1 MFHQNFFD
9 QSEQKTPENE
19 FAYYEAPLKGH
30 RYETI
35 ISKNSSKPNERK
47 DDTSKFNEKPKD
59 SLLSTSTITKN
70 MVLTYQRALPTKRE
84 EAFVTEFLEI
94 LGEVCQRLGIGPS
107 QLSGSWRRGTADCYS
122 DIDFKVEVDSAIGS
136 PNSVVDRASELLGEI
151 LREDSHIGEFTKI
164 VDVINCAVPLIVL
177 KAQGRDIDRIIDLAF
192 VSFICPLDAVK
203 LRDPIQKMAIIYI
216 KQLAKERGIVK
227 RGPWIKI
234 PSTVMEE
241 IVVLAVNHWRVMN
254 DVDQCEE
261 EHLGDILLHFCQLFC
276 SEQSIQFGLSRWEI
290 QQLRFNFREV
300 TKMLYDLAT
309 STIQIIQPHAPIL
322 DLRRSTVKACCG
334 GGSTIPH
341 SRFDEHEDKCS
352 SITLDSPTEKH
363 FESSKFESSK
373 LIPFLLNRNDFSTP
387 SYESTPLHTLSYNTS
402 ITSEEQ
408 ATGCVNS
415 LIKIIH

>member
-1 MFHQNFFD
+1 MFHPNFYEL
-9 QSEQKTPENE
+9 EQKTLDNE
-19 FAYYEAPLKGH
+19 IAYYEGPLKEH

-35 ISKNSSKPNERK
+35 ISKRSSKPNEREK
-47 DDTSKFNEKPKD
+47 NTSNFKEKPNY
-59 SLLSTSTITKN
+59 SLLSTGTITEN
-70 MVLTYQRALPTKRE
+70 MVLTYQRALPTMRE
-84 EAFVTEFLEI
+84 EAFITEFLEI
-94 LGEVCQRLGIGPS
+94 LDELCQKLGIGPC

-122 DIDFKVEVDSAIGS
+122 DIDFKIEVHYAIGS
-136 PNSVVDRASELLGEI
+136 PNSVVERGSELLGEI
-151 LREDSHIGEFTKI
+151 VREKRHIGEFTKI

-177 KAQGRDIDRIIDLAF
+177 KAQGRGIDRIIDLAF

-241 IVVLAVNHWRVMN
+241 LVVLAVNHWRLMK

-261 EHLGDILLHFCQLFC
+261 KHLGDILVHFCQLFS

-309 STIQIIQPHAPIL
+309 STLQIIQPYALINN
-322 DLRRSTVKACCG
+322 LRISTVKTCCQG
-334 GGSTIPH
+334 EFEGTTPYP
-341 SRFDEHEDKCS
+341 RFEEQEDKCS
-352 SITLDSPTEKH
+352 SIILDSST
-363 FESSKFESSK
+363 ESSTVTPYLLDRSNLSTSSCESSP
-373 LIPFLLNRNDFSTP
+373 IPA
-387 SYESTPLHTLSYNTS
+387 LSSNIS
-402 ITSEEQ
+402 ITSEGQ
-408 ATGCVNS
+408 DTGCMNS
-415 LIKIIH
+415 L